1 MATGKAKGG
10 KKLTQLSRK
19 RRKSPAASR
28 PPSPFSK
35 VRAPRPRDYRK
46 ESGATLRAQLDL
58 MPLRKLS
65 QLRRESG
72 AAISPREV
80 RKALRKESGA
90 AISDSEIRA
99 FLRFRKTKGR

>member
-1 MATGKAKGG
+1 MATGKAKGAS
-10 KKLTQLSRK
+10 KLTQLARK
-19 RRKSPAASR
+19 RRKPAAPRSR
-28 PPSPFSK
+28 S
-35 VRAPRPRDYRK
+35 APA
-46 ESGATLRAQLDL
+46 SGR
-58 MPLRKLS
+58 
-65 QLRRESG
+65 LRRESG